1 MAHPRLIALVLLLVT
16 TASLDGWA
24 QPTAVGSG
32 TRLDPTFEDLL
43 RSGAGRGNKLLKM
56 SAETVRDEGCRTLP
70 LPFLRLVGSEIYPS
84 RAAPGQTLHHRMI
97 YALCPARP
105 GTTVTATL
113 TKRLFSSGRL
123 ILDEPNTRYQF
134 RPGTWADDDEIVVPL
149 SATKGKYA
157 MEVEIAL
164 GALTQSTRAEFS
176 VE

>member
-70 LPFLRLVGSEIYPS
+70 LPFLQI
-84 RAAPGQTLHHRMI
+84 H
-97 YALCPARP
+97 
-105 GTTVTATL
+105 
-113 TKRLFSSGRL
+113 
-123 ILDEPNTRYQF
+123 
-134 RPGTWADDDEIVVPL
+134 
-149 SATKGKYA
+149 
-157 MEVEIAL
+157 
-164 GALTQSTRAEFS
+164 
-176 VE
+176 